1 MIQLRARIITPAA
14 HLWLADTTHAR
25 LLNVFEHACNL
36 VNQNG
41 AVMALVTPSLP
52 LAPFALQVEA
62 ANLHGLTAA
71 DAVRVT
77 STELYVGRWHIDTTH
92 AQVWS
97 PIADWATARRAVT
110 NNPDLLDSLARHAI
124 ASCAPGTLLE
134 LYTAPNSNTFLKLFA
149 RGATN
154 LVNGMRTHSLNR
166 AIDGARQLAGLG
178 QGLTPGGDDFIIGV
192 MFAAW
197 SGLYGTA
204 SKAFCIRLAQTAAPR
219 TTTLS
224 GAFLHAAA
232 RGEAMSVWH
241 TLLTAFARPS
251 DFVPALQALFQV
263 GHTSGADALAG
274 FIASHFWSET
284 ASLADAIRAI

>member
-1 MIQLRARIITPAA
+1 M
-14 HLWLADTTHAR
+14 
-25 LLNVFEHACNL
+25 
-36 VNQNG
+36 
-41 AVMALVTPSLP
+41 
-52 LAPFALQVEA
+52 
-62 ANLHGLTAA
+62 
-71 DAVRVT
+71 
-77 STELYVGRWHIDTTH
+77 
-92 AQVWS
+92 
-97 PIADWATARRAVT
+97 
-110 NNPDLLDSLARHAI
+110 
-124 ASCAPGTLLE
+124 E

-204 SKAFCIRLAQTAAPR
+204 AKAFCIRLAQTAAPR